1 MLGLDQDELVGEAL
15 DKGWSFDEISEFDD
29 DDWFD
34 FVMENFVEQEAYT
47 YDLTIG
53 EVLGYVNQLL
63 VDWHVMPFI
72 VAGFIVMVVTGTIVL
87 IRRVWLGS

>member
-34 FVMENFVEQEAYT
+34 FVMENFVE
-47 YDLTIG
+47 
-53 EVLGYVNQLL
+53 
-63 VDWHVMPFI
+63 
-72 VAGFIVMVVTGTIVL
+72 
-87 IRRVWLGS
+87 